1 MIGQVVRSEG
11 LGEVVGADDIEQ
23 IAVAMER
30 LADPAVNAERR
41 DRVAAFAERETWDK
55 ERTALAGAYAEAVGR

>member
-1 MIGQVVRSEG
+1 
-11 LGEVVGADDIEQ
+11 
-23 IAVAMER
+23 MER